1 MMLDKYSSVSFDD
14 RGRRSRSTL
23 ELFAL
28 LGPALLLILVL
39 FGGGLLLALWQALGH
54 LAQSDTTAIDFKHF
68 HNVFH
73 DPDFGTSLALTF
85 YISITSTCIAAC
97 ISVLLALAL
106 MRWADQSRILSFALQ
121 IPLAAP
127 HLVIAVS
134 ILLLL
139 SPSGFLS
146 RLCSFLGIISSSSS
160 FPLLVNDQ
168 LSISILTVY
177 VWKEVPFITFMLLS
191 VLKNMGSELIEV
203 GATLGS
209 SASQRFRYI
218 VLPFI
223 SPSLGAACLIVFA
236 FTFGSF
242 EVPYLLGRT
251 YPVLLP
257 VQAYKKFSDVDL
269 TARPEGIATGLII
282 AGIVIA
288 SILLSQLIINLGRKR
303 SPLS

>member
-1 MMLDKYSSVSFDD
+1 MMLDSYSSSAFGD
-14 RGRRSRSTL
+14 RGRRAGSTP

-28 LGPALLLILVL
+28 LTPAVLLILIL
-39 FGGGLLLALWQALGH
+39 FGGGLLLALWQALGY
-54 LAQSDTTAIDFKHF
+54 LPQKDFFSIDFRYF

-73 DPDFGTSLALTF
+73 DPDFSTSLALTL
-85 YISITSTCIAAC
+85 YISITSTCIAAL

-106 MRWADQSRILSFALQ
+106 IRWADRSRLLSFALQ

-127 HLVIAVS
+127 HLVVAVS
-134 ILLLL
+134 ILFLL
-139 SPSGFLS
+139 SPSGFFS
-146 RLCSFLGIISSSSS
+146 RLCSSLGLISSSSS

-168 LSISILTVY
+168 FGISILTVY

-203 GATLGS
+203 GTTLGS

-218 VLPFI
+218 ILPVI
-223 SPSLGAACLIVFA
+223 SPSLGAASLIVFA

-269 TARPEGIATGLII
+269 IARPEGIATGLIL
-282 AGIVIA
+282 AGIVIL
-288 SILLSQLIINLGRKR
+288 SILLSQLINNLGKKR
-303 SPLS
+303 NTLS